1 MEKTL
6 NQNFTKKS
14 SVITNDWKAEN
25 DRISLVVENMRQ
37 EVRVKTN
44 PLGIS
49 WYFFVPTLAMTCVL
63 LMPQVRGYFV
73 IAGWRWA
80 HVMLLSFGISFSLNP
95 MFSKIA
101 FKLNMLDHPNQ
112 RKLHHEA
119 TPVLGGA
126 AVFLGFLAAL
136 LINGIFSLE
145 LGAILISSVILF
157 GIGVLDDYNEI
168 SAGIKLLTQLIC
180 GTLVITCGIVL
191 RLIPL
196 DLGLFAYTGN
206 VLLTLFW
213 IIGITNAM
221 NFFDGMDGL
230 AAGLGALIA
239 FFLGVVAFQTAQPFI
254 GWVAVAMMG
263 SCIGFLPYNFKIK
276 GNAKI
281 FLGDAGSTVIGFILA
296 CLAVYGDWAEGNPV
310 VALISPLLI
319 FWILIFDMVHITF
332 DRILT
337 RKVLNFRQWI
347 EYVGKDHL
355 HHRLANVLGG
365 KKKSV
370 LFIYLLSLCLGLSA
384 VALRNARV
392 VDAILLIFQASIMVV
407 LITFLERRGR
417 LQNGTLDSNSQELW
431 Q

>member
-1 MEKTL
+1 MYSYQNSEKNNISINYSAIDDIL
-6 NQNFTKKS
+6 VAKDNRIIPGLDS
-14 SVITNDWKAEN
+14 IRAEPQ
-25 DRISLVVENMRQ
+25 L
-37 EVRVKTN
+37 KTN

-49 WYFFVPTLAMTCVL
+49 WYLFVPLLAMTWVL
-63 LMPQVRGYFV
+63 LMPQIRDYFLS
-73 IAGWRWA
+73 AGWRWA
-80 HVMLLSFGISFSLNP
+80 HILLLSFGISFSLNP
-95 MFSKIA
+95 IFSKIA
-101 FKLNMLDHPNQ
+101 FNLNMLDHPDY
-112 RKLHHEA
+112 RKLHQEA
-119 TPVLGGA
+119 TPLLGGA
-126 AVFLGFLAAL
+126 AVFSGFLAAL

-145 LGAILISSVILF
+145 LGVILISSMILF
-157 GIGVLDDYNEI
+157 AVGVWDDYKEI
-168 SAGIKLLTQLIC
+168 SAGLKLLTQVIC
-180 GTLVITCGIVL
+180 AALVIICGIVL
-191 RLIPL
+191 RVLPSN
-196 DLGLFAYTGN
+196 LGFFAYTGN

-254 GWVAVAMMG
+254 GWIAVAMMG
-263 SCIGFLPYNFKIK
+263 SCIGFLPYNFKAK
-276 GNAKI
+276 GNATI

-296 CLAVYGDWAEGNPV
+296 CVAVYGDWAESNTV
-310 VALISPLLI
+310 VALISPILI

-332 DRILT
+332 DRIING
-337 RKVLNFRQWI
+337 KVLSFRQWI

-392 VDAILLIFQASIMVV
+392 VDAILLILQASIMVI
-407 LITFLERRGR
+407 LITFLERSGR
-417 LQNGTLDSNSQELW
+417 IQDAKLDPRA
-431 Q
+431 